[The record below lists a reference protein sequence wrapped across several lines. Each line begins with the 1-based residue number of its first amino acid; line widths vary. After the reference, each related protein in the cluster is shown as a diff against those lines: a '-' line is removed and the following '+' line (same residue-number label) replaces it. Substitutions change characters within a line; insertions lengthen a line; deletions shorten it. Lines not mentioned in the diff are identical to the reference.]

1 MMSARLKRGGLWWL
15 ILLVSLGLSS
25 SGFAATQVND
35 IPVIGPESSQIWLDG
50 ALSVFRDHSNQLSF
64 EEIRSAEQRGDFQ
77 PVTGLAVTSG
87 FMADKPIWIH
97 FAVRYP
103 ANNSP
108 TWWLLLTPDILSKIT
123 IYAEQADGRF
133 IIHHGGS
140 ALPFAQREMPG
151 VGHGFKLGQD
161 LGGLRHYF
169 IRVTG
174 ILSARV
180 EPSLWQ
186 EKPLIDYIGRYRGT
200 LGLYVGI
207 LSVLILMA
215 FGRAL
220 RYRRPL
226 DIAYVSYLIGF
237 ELFNLGHNGFM
248 QLSGLVDDPSTRMAL
263 IQLGLFLTG
272 FSFLAVTRLLIVWP
286 AAHSVWPSLL
296 LKTGLGMTLAALL
309 LAALAYPGVFLEVN
323 FNQAIIWVTLSG
335 LMGLWSA
342 WRGYPNARLFAAC
355 FLPFVLWSATMSVMR
370 LMETPLPDTFTR
382 YRVLMI
388 TSSIH
393 LVTLWF
399 LILNKDA
406 RLERA
411 KRQLEGQ
418 LSALRNEMS
427 HINLFMSMLGHELNR
442 PLNALAALAQGNP
455 VSTGPV
461 SEAPQRS
468 HLSAIY
474 HEFSEILKTC
484 TDRMR
489 QAVVTQ
495 LDRKPVDLAGLVRG
509 VTEHFQLKTTTHLLR
524 SDTEGLPTD
533 FPCDPKL
540 VSILLIN
547 LVENALRHSPAGGA
561 VWVSGKQMNPG
572 TVELSVTDEGPGI
585 PASARER
592 IFERYVQLNATA
604 PQQEGMGLGLFIV
617 KRIAELHGGHV
628 VCESEPGAGSTF
640 RVTLRSGA

>member
-1 MMSARLKRGGLWWL
+1 MKANLKQVGLFWL
-15 ILLVSLGLSS
+15 VLAINLSFSHLTFATSQTPSIKDIDSQS
-25 SGFAATQVND
+25 SR
-35 IPVIGPESSQIWLDG
+35 IWLND
-50 ALSVFRDHSNQLSF
+50 ALSVFRDPTNQLSF
-64 EEIRSAEQRGDFQ
+64 EEIRIVEQRGDFQ
-77 PVTGLAVTSG
+77 SVAGQAVTSG
-87 FMADKPIWIH
+87 FMTDKPIWIH

-103 ANNSP
+103 DDSSP
-108 TWWLLLTPDILSKIT
+108 TWWLLLTPDILSRIT
-123 IYAEQADGRF
+123 LFAEQPDGRF

-161 LGGLRHYF
+161 PGGLRHYF
-169 IRVTG
+169 IRVSG
-174 ILSARV
+174 ALSARV

-200 LGLYVGI
+200 LGLYVGV
-207 LSVLILMA
+207 LSVLFLMA

-248 QLSGLVDDPSTRMAL
+248 QLSGLVEDPSTRMAL
-263 IQLGLFLTG
+263 VQLGLFLTG
-272 FSFLAVTRLLIVWP
+272 LSFLAVTRLLIVWP
-286 AAHSVWPSLL
+286 TAHSAWPSRLL
-296 LKTGLGMTLAALL
+296 QTGLGVTLTALL
-309 LAALAYPGVFLEVN
+309 LVAMAYPGVFLEVN

-335 LMGLWSA
+335 LMGLWAA

-399 LILNKDA
+399 LILSKDA

-442 PLNALAALAQGNP
+442 PLNALAALAQQNP
-455 VSTGPV
+455 LSAGPV
-461 SEAPQRS
+461 SESPQRS
-468 HLSAIY
+468 HLSAIH

-484 TDRMR
+484 MDQMR
-489 QAVVTQ
+489 QAAVTQ
-495 LDRKPVDLAGLVRG
+495 LDIKPLDLAGLIQG
-509 VTEHFQLKTTTHLLR
+509 LTEHFQLKTTTHLIR
-524 SDTEGLPTD
+524 SDIKGLPAE

-561 VWVSGKQMNPG
+561 VWVSGKQMDAD
-572 TVELSVTDEGPGI
+572 TVEIIVTDEGPGI
-585 PASARER
+585 PASAREK
-592 IFERYVQLNATA
+592 IFERYVRLNTTST
-604 PQQEGMGLGLFIV
+604 QQEGMGLGLFIV

-628 VCESEPGAGSTF
+628 VCESELGAGSTF
-640 RVTLRSGA
+640 RVALRAPE

>member
-1 MMSARLKRGGLWWL
+1 MAEWRG
-15 ILLVSLGLSS
+15 IRSLGLFPL
-25 SGFAATQVND
+25 GLAATQVTD
-35 IPVIGPESSQIWLDG
+35 IQTLDPESGQIWLNDS
-50 ALSVFRDHSNQLSF
+50 LSVYRDHSDQLSF

-87 FMADKPIWIH
+87 FMTDKPIWIH

-103 ANNSP
+103 ANSSP

-151 VGHGFKLGQD
+151 VSHGFKLGQD
-161 LGGLRHYF
+161 PGGLRHYF

-215 FGRAL
+215 LGRAL

-248 QLSGLVDDPSTRMAL
+248 QLSGLVEDPSTRMAL

-286 AAHSVWPSLL
+286 AAHSVWLSRL

-309 LAALAYPGVFLEVN
+309 LAAMAYPGAFLEVN

-335 LMGLWSA
+335 LMGLRAA

-399 LILNKDA
+399 LILSKDA

-411 KRQLEGQ
+411 KRQLEQQ
-418 LSALRNEMS
+418 LSEVRNEMS
-427 HINLFMSMLGHELNR
+427 HINLFMGMLGHELNR
-442 PLNALAALAQGNP
+442 PLNALAFMADQKPEYTVPTSDPGRPL
-455 VSTGPV
+455 
-461 SEAPQRS
+461 R
-468 HLSAIY
+468 LSAV
-474 HEFSEILKTC
+474 HNEFSEILDTC
-484 TDRMR
+484 MHRMR
-489 QAVVTQ
+489 QAAVTQ
-495 LDRKPVDLAGLVRG
+495 MDIKPVDLAGLIQG
-509 VTEHFQLKTTTHLLR
+509 LAEHFQLKSTHHLIR
-524 SDTEGLPTD
+524 SSTQGLPTE

-540 VSILLIN
+540 IGILLIN
-547 LVENALRHSPAGGA
+547 LVENALRYSPDGDV
-561 VWVSGKQMNPG
+561 VWMSGKLNDAD
-572 TVELSVTDEGPGI
+572 TVEISVIDEGPGI

-592 IFERYVQLNATA
+592 IFERYFQLNSASEGK
-604 PQQEGMGLGLFIV
+604 PGMGLGLFIV
-617 KRIAELHGGHV
+617 RRIAEMHGGRV
-628 VCESEPGAGSTF
+628 VCESEPGEGATF
-640 RVTLRSGA
+640 RVTLKRCEPGKIAA